1 MASAPF
7 HLAFPVSDL
16 EATKDFFIDVLV
28 VGQDGRPIDGLISI
42 SSDIS
47 RRASCRG

>member
-16 EATKDFFIDVLV
+16 EATKDFFIDVL
-28 VGQDGRPIDGLISI
+28 GWTGRTLTMD
-42 SSDIS
+42 
-47 RRASCRG
+47 